1 MRKQSDCVTEYLALL
16 SACRPFDLLPC
27 WALEWAAPELWL
39 WDAAWRPTPESCWPT
54 PSYWLPCRPL
64 RKEEKYQLAHYKH
77 SCMHIFVREWPEAVF
92 KHVKT
97 HNPVRLNSPPAW
109 SLLIVGD
116 GGSHGRVGHHGLAG
130 VVDGHAGHLLPRG
143 RDEDL
148 LCACWPAL
156 LFTHTH
162 KPINTCLNTTVRQ
175 LSQERREQSVDQCG
189 IKAGAV
195 FWENQFE
202 KTWKRHDEHM
212 QFAD

>member
-1 MRKQSDCVTEYLALL
+1 MVMVFTHEKTIRLCDRIPGSALCVSTLWPLALL
-16 SACRPFDLLPC
+16 GSWVSGPWVVALGRGVTADSRVLL
-27 WALEWAAPELWL
+27 A
-39 WDAAWRPTPESCWPT
+39 DAIVLASMPTPE
-54 PSYWLPCRPL
+54 
-64 RKEEKYQLAHYKH
+64 KKKKYQLAHYKH

-162 KPINTCLNTTVRQ
+162 KPINTCLNTTVQQ
-175 LSQERREQSVDQCG
+175 LSQERL
-189 IKAGAV
+189 
-195 FWENQFE
+195 
-202 KTWKRHDEHM
+202 
-212 QFAD
+212 

>member
-64 RKEEKYQLAHYKH
+64 RKRKKNQLAHYKH

-97 HNPVRLNSPPAW
+97 HNPVWLNSPPAW

-162 KPINTCLNTTVRQ
+162 TNP
-175 LSQERREQSVDQCG
+175 
-189 IKAGAV
+189 
-195 FWENQFE
+195 
-202 KTWKRHDEHM
+202 
-212 QFAD
+212 